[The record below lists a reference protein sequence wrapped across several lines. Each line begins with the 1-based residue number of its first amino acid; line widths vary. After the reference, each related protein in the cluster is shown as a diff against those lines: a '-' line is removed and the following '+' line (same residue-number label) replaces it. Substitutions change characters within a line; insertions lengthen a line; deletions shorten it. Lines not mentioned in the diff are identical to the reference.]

1 MKRIMSLRQL
11 GGLLA
16 LLLAGSAGAQP
27 PADHTT
33 DEHGIMHAES
43 KEYPGLSHCTDCHGS
58 DIRGGIGP
66 SCYSCH
72 TAYWRYFDPQ
82 AVTPPLDHTIVKDGV
97 QHKPGHID
105 PMNGDCTLCHGENL
119 NDGFAPSC
127 YTCHEPIW
135 AGSGPPSDHTES
147 LMGFAEHKPGY
158 DDPFANGC
166 TQCHGP
172 NLDDGFA
179 FSCFTCHDNKW
190 SDNQPPQ
197 IDAGGPYQVS
207 PGASIT
213 IDASGTV
220 DPNGDPMTFEWTF
233 GDGTAGESTG
243 SGSSVSH
250 VYATLGTYTGTVT
263 VDDGV
268 NPAVSGQF
276 TVQVTD
282 GPIEDLWI
290 VNNTASPPETLLV
303 TIEDHDGSLVI
314 VMDDG
319 VQSRLAYG
327 IEFDRVIFWME
338 LWMELGETV
347 TWGVGDMYFGN
358 IDRDLGTMDGVLFD
372 REGRVYTFT
381 GVAQ

>member
-1 MKRIMSLRQL
+1 MKRIMSLRWVA
-11 GGLLA
+11 GLLA
-16 LLLAGSAGAQP
+16 LLFLLAGNAAAQP
-27 PADHTT
+27 PVDHTA
-33 DEHGIMHAES
+33 DEHGIMHAED

-105 PMNGDCTLCHGENL
+105 P
-119 NDGFAPSC
+119 
-127 YTCHEPIW
+127 
-135 AGSGPPSDHTES
+135 
-147 LMGFAEHKPGY
+147 
-158 DDPFANGC
+158 FANGC

-190 SDNQPPQ
+190 SENQPPQ
-197 IDAGGPYQVS
+197 IDAGGPYQVN
-207 PGASIT
+207 PGSSIT

-290 VNNTASPPETLLV
+290 VNTTAVPPETLMV
-303 TIEDHDGSLVI
+303 TIEDHNGSLVI

-338 LWMELGETV
+338 LWMDVGNNV
-347 TWGVGDMYFGN
+347 AWGVGDIYFGN
-358 IDRDLGTMDGVLFD
+358 IDRAAGTMDGVLFD
-372 REGRVYTFT
+372 QEGQVYTFT
-381 GVAQ
+381 GSAQ